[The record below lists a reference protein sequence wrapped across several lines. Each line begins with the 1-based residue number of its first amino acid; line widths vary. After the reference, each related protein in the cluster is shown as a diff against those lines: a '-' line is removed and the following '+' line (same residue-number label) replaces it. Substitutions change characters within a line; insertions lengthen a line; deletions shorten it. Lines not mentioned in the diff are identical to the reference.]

1 MKKNQFLKIM
11 TTLCLT
17 GVFALGMVGCG
28 SKTPENAPVS
38 SETPAAEKTEAPAT
52 DLQNVT
58 SSTLDSTLDK
68 DTLIIGL
75 DDTFAPLG
83 FRDTNGELT
92 GFDVEVAK
100 AIGEKLGKEITF
112 QPIDWSM
119 KETELNAGN
128 IDLIWNGYT
137 ITEER
142 KEKVSFSKPYLKNTQ
157 AIVTLADS
165 TIATKADLAG
175 KKVGAQN
182 ESSAIDA
189 MEAEPEVY
197 ASFES
202 GEAYTYEDNNQALM
216 DLEAGRIDAVVADEI
231 LLRYYLSLK
240 GAEKYNVLTENFGDE
255 EYGVGMRKDDQ
266 KMVDAFN
273 KAYDEL
279 KAEGTLAEI
288 STKWFASD
296 ITQ

>member
-1 MKKNQFLKIM
+1 MKKFQFLKCF
-11 TTLCLT
+11 TTLCLS
-17 GVFALGMVGCG
+17 GFFALSMVGCG
-28 SKTPENAPVS
+28 SKTPTNAPT
-38 SETPAAEKTEAPAT
+38 EAPTTEAPAT
-52 DLQNVT
+52 ETPVET
-58 SSTLDSTLDK
+58 PAEAPSEASTLDK
-68 DTLIIGL
+68 STLIVGL
-75 DDTFAPLG
+75 DDTFAPMG

-100 AIGEKLGKEITF
+100 AVGEKLGKEITF

-119 KETELNAGN
+119 KETELGAGN
-128 IDLIWNGYT
+128 IDFIWNGYT
-137 ITEER
+137 ITPER
-142 KEKVSFSKPYLKNTQ
+142 REKVSFSKPYLKNTQ

-165 TIATKADLAG
+165 PIATKADLAG

-189 MEAEPEVY
+189 MEADAAVY

-240 GAEKYNVLTENFGDE
+240 GADKYKVLDEDFGDE
-255 EYGVGMRKDDQ
+255 EYGVGMRKGDQ

-279 KAEGTLAEI
+279 KADGTLAKI
-288 STKWFASD
+288 SEKWFASD